1 MSNQLAPLV
10 LEALRKKY
18 EDRSYHDHKNL
29 VGVIAPLFPTL
40 SLKKIK
46 LMTFYL
52 QLKESNVEISN

>member
-1 MSNQLAPLV
+1 MSNQLASLV
-10 LEALRKKY
+10 LEALTKKY

-46 LMTFYL
+46 MMTFYL